1 MAVLDTSIPIFNYF
15 EEIAK
20 IPHGSYNEQRIAD
33 YIESV
38 AREHN
43 LRCFRDEKIGRAS
56 CRERV

>member
-33 YIESV
+33 YIE
-38 AREHN
+38 
-43 LRCFRDEKIGRAS
+43 IGRAH
-56 CRERV
+56 V